1 MTAPTDN
8 SQQGWQPIETAPKD
22 GTVIL
27 LAAFDADGTP
37 FGEEWPCYWGH
48 IQQNGLFPGVTGM
61 WTVTGGG
68 VTWSEAP
75 EEGGPTH
82 WRPLPP
88 APGEGE

>member
-1 MTAPTDN
+1 MTSPTDN

-22 GTVIL
+22 GTVVL
-27 LAAFDADGTP
+27 LTAFDEDGRP